1 MEGGAAVAPGGGP
14 AAVAAFVAYLAL
26 VVGLGVWSARFSSA
40 GIAEFFVGGRRMNR
54 FVVALSA
61 VASGRSAWLLLGV
74 TGMAY
79 SRGASAVWAVVGYI
93 VMEVF
98 LFLYY
103 GRRLRRFAGR
113 FDCVTVPDFFAVRLG
128 EESGEAGGPHPGGG
142 RRGGA
147 VALRAALVTVILL
160 FMVGYVAAQFVAGG
174 KAFAAGFGLSPTAG
188 LLLTAGIVLAYTVLG
203 GFLAVSL
210 TDLVQAVFML
220 FALVVLP
227 VAAIAARGGLGAV
240 LAEVAALDPALV
252 DPAALGFGAF
262 LGFVGIGLGSPG
274 SPHIL
279 ARYMSIADAEQL
291 RVAAVA
297 GTVWNVLM
305 AWGALFIGIAGRA
318 FFPAVEALPGAD
330 PENLYPL
337 LAGQLLHPVL
347 FGVVLA
353 SIFAAI
359 MSTADSQLLVAA
371 SSLVRD
377 LYEKVLRRGRPV
389 PQRRL
394 VLLSRLAVAALVG
407 LALLLG
413 FAAEDLVFW
422 LVLFAWAGLGAALGP
437 TSILALYWRRTTR
450 AGVLAGLAA
459 GTVVTLVWKLVPA
472 LSGRLYELIP
482 GFLAGLAATVLVSL
496 ATRPPAEVEAMFD
509 AMERPLGVEPAAAPD
524 PRR

>member
-1 MEGGAAVAPGGGP
+1 MEGAAAAPAAAGP
-14 AAVAAFVAYLAL
+14 AAVAAFVAYLL
-26 VVGLGVWSARFSSA
+26 VVVGLGVVSARFSSA

-61 VASGRSAWLLLGV
+61 VVSGRSAWLLLGV
-74 TGMAY
+74 SGMAY
-79 SRGASAVWAVVGYI
+79 SRGASAVWAVVGY
-93 VMEVF
+93 VAVEVF

-113 FDCVTVPDFFAVRLG
+113 FDCVTVPDFFATRLG
-128 EESGEAGGPHPGGG
+128 EEEAASENEAAG
-142 RRGGA
+142 RPAAVPAAA
-147 VALRAALVTVILL
+147 VALRAVLVAVILL

-220 FALVVLP
+220 VALVALP
-227 VAAIAARGGLGAV
+227 MVAILQRGGLGAV
-240 LAEVAALDPALV
+240 LAELAALDPALV
-252 DPAALGFGAF
+252 DPAALGLGVF

-291 RVAAVA
+291 RVAAVV

-305 AWGALFIGIAGRA
+305 AWGALVVGLAGRA
-318 FFPAVEALPGAD
+318 WFPAVAALPGGD
-330 PENLYPL
+330 PENLYPA

-347 FGVVLA
+347 FGMVLA

-371 SSLVRD
+371 SSVVRD

-394 VLLSRLAVAALVG
+394 VLLSRLAVAALVA
-407 LALLLG
+407 LALVLG
-413 FAAEDLVFW
+413 LGAEDLVFW

-450 AGVLAGLAA
+450 AGVLAGLVA
-459 GTVVTLVWKLVPA
+459 GTVVTVAWKLTPA

-496 ATRPPAEVEAMFD
+496 ATRPPEGVEAMFR
-509 AMERPLGVEPAAAPD
+509 AMAEPVE
-524 PRR
+524 